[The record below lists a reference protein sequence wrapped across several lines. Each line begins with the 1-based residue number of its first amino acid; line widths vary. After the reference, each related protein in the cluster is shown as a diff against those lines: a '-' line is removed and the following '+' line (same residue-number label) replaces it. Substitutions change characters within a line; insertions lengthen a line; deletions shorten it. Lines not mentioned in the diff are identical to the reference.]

1 MVYKIARA
9 VMLAC
14 AAATLVMAGH
24 DLAVGSLSL
33 GYGLLAVLTLAAVRG
48 LWVLYAMMEE
58 SSMG

>member
-9 VMLAC
+9 AMLAC

-33 GYGLLAVLTLAAVRG
+33 ATGLLAVGALAAVRG
-48 LWVLYAMMEE
+48 LWVLYDMMEE
-58 SSMG
+58 SSMR